1 MKIKISATF
10 EGKCDVCEEEKVVFT
25 AGDEDTKRTVT
36 ICKDCAAENAGLQ
49 ISDVVE
55 KYGHAD
61 EAAFSGE
68 AVSVQG
74 MDKLMS
80 KIAKL
85 KEDEKEAAGNN

>member
-10 EGKCDVCEEEKVVFT
+10 EGKCDVCNEEKVVFT

-36 ICKDCAAENAGLQ
+36 ICKDCASENAGLQ

-61 EAAFSGE
+61 AAAFSGD
-68 AVSVQG
+68 AVSIRG

-80 KIAKL
+80 KVAQL
-85 KEDEKEAAGNN
+85 KDDEKASTGNN